1 MLSFLGELGF
11 KQGRIK
17 IFEDSTVCISMATS
31 DTISA
36 AHKAL
41 KVKYHWV
48 RERVR
53 DETFELVKVD
63 TSEQHADHFTKALG
77 YTAFTEHVKF
87 TMGET

>member
-1 MLSFLGELGF
+1 
-11 KQGRIK
+11 
-17 IFEDSTVCISMATS
+17 
-31 DTISA
+31 
-36 AHKAL
+36 
-41 KVKYHWV
+41 V

-87 TMGET
+87 TMGDT